1 MTKYQFVDMIN
12 FFFFFNEKRYKQFY
26 DIGES
31 KLMYFTLNNLL
42 FAP

>member
-1 MTKYQFVDMIN
+1 MKKYQFVDMIKKI
-12 FFFFFNEKRYKQFY
+12 FFYEKRYEQFH

-31 KLMYFTLNNLL
+31 KLIYFTLNNLL